1 MGRAIEIKSGGAR
14 EGAKRQCY
22 VAVSQE
28 WFFLALFLE
37 SVMNKLMFNLS
48 HYLTIRKS
56 LG

>member
-1 MGRAIEIKSGGAR
+1 MGRAIEIKLGGAR
-14 EGAKRQCY
+14 EGAKMQCY